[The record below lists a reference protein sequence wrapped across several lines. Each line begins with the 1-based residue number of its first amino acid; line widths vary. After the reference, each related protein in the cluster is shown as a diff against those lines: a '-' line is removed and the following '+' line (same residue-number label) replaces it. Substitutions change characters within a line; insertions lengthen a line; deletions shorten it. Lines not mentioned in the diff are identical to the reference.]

1 MKRTGLYIVLLL
13 WVLAARAQAGA
24 PAAHPAADTTFTH
37 YPVDTAALI
46 ERATRWR
53 YDYDSLLSQPLEKS
67 AHALH
72 SVWHVQKH
80 DKVLP
85 ILCLLMLG
93 YVTWLRYTFNRELRE
108 NITVIAN
115 VNLGQQIY
123 RDREFSANIFK
134 LLTFINFTVGA
145 GVLMYLL
152 ALHLDVRMPFKAD
165 IYNVALPVLA
175 LFLLYLAKGLVYRLF
190 NAIFQTGPALQ
201 LFRFNALVIYHM
213 LGIGLLPFVL
223 LAAFADPPVDIWS
236 LNAALVLVAIALVLR
251 VYKGLAVAGAAS
263 RLQIVYFLLY
273 ICTLEVAPML
283 IAIRLFDMWA
293 VLQPK

>member
-1 MKRTGLYIVLLL
+1 MYIVLLL